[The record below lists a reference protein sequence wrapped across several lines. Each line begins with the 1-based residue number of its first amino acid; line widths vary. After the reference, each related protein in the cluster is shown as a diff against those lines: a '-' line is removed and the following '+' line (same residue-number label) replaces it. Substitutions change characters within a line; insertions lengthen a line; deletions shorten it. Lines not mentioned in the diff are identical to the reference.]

1 MWQNIFFFFFFEN
14 HIFECNTCKSKTQ
27 NICLQI
33 LQNVIAMTFSK
44 NLFVFQNIELKV
56 EVESL
61 KQDLQERQEQLD
73 KAL

>member
-1 MWQNIFFFFFFEN
+1 M
-14 HIFECNTCKSKTQ
+14 
-27 NICLQI
+27 
-33 LQNVIAMTFSK
+33 QNVIPMTFSK
-44 NLFVFQNIELKV
+44 NPFVFQNIELKV

>member
-1 MWQNIFFFFFFEN
+1 MNRN
-14 HIFECNTCKSKTQ
+14 KDRY
-27 NICLQI
+27 
-33 LQNVIAMTFSK
+33 
-44 NLFVFQNIELKV
+44 LFVLQNIELKV